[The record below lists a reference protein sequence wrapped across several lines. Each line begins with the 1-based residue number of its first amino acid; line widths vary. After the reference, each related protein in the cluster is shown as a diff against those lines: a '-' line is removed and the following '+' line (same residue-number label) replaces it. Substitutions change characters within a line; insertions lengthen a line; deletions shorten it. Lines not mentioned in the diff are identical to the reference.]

1 MKTVI
6 KILFACALLAPAAAR
21 AGQEQEIDESSLM
34 IEEVYSAPASRPLP
48 WVGSDEEPG
57 TIDVVKKIV
66 NYAMKVIDFIEKN
79 RPVVNIETDYANA
92 VPEQMTHWS
101 QMTGWQGP
109 DSKVYKFSAKNLV
122 GMEVVTAYYKVHY
135 VWGGSFRGRGKY
147 LTGVTIEPVTVTTA
161 WACDLDATAEVKDGD
176 IANMGTE
183 TDPVASMVLRLKWK
197 VKTFTQNIE
206 EEAAYHVLGDGTLQG
221 AGKLFDR
228 GVEAKVARLSEA
240 LSEKVRKSGFN

>member
-1 MKTVI
+1 MKTAI
-6 KILFACALLAPAAAR
+6 KILLACALLAPGLAR
-21 AGQEQEIDESSLM
+21 AGQDQVIDEASLM
-34 IEEVYSAPASRPLP
+34 IEEVYSAPAPRPLP
-48 WVGSDEEPG
+48 AAAAEEPG
-57 TIDVVKKIV
+57 TIDAVKKIV
-66 NYAMKVIDFIEKN
+66 NYAMKIIDFIEKN
-79 RPVVNIETDYANA
+79 HPVVNINTDYANA

-109 DSKVYKFSAKNLV
+109 DSKVYKFSARNLV
-122 GMEVVTAYYKVHY
+122 GMEVVSAYYKVHY

-161 WACDLDATAEVKDGD
+161 WACNLDAVAEVKDGD
-176 IANMGTE
+176 IANIGTE

-206 EEAAYHVLGDGTLQG
+206 EEAAYHVLGDGTLQS

-228 GVEAKVARLSEA
+228 GVEAKVARLSES
-240 LSEKVRKSGFN
+240 LSKEVRKSSFN